1 MTVVDFFLAA
11 TNNWLGQ
18 LTCVRSQWGAIQ
30 DGAYPLSKYCG
41 TRFGVK
47 AEGLS
52 GERLLEMLFGV
63 LRAIDLAS
71 RAGRFLV
78 DHETIWVMVK
88 FCAFFLVGF
97 LRPSVL
103 RPITYEDA
111 SPSRLRVVYA
121 LYSMPLGLG
130 NAEQVV
136 PCRLSLIKVKIS
148 LWESKSFLHH
158 QSVSMIDDKSFSHQ
172 NKKERCKI
180 S

>member
-1 MTVVDFFLAA
+1 M
-11 TNNWLGQ
+11 
-18 LTCVRSQWGAIQ
+18 
-30 DGAYPLSKYCG
+30 
-41 TRFGVK
+41 K

-63 LRAIDLAS
+63 LRAIDLAAS

-88 FCAFFLVGF
+88 FCAFFLLGF

-103 RPITYEDA
+103 RPIAYEDA

-130 NAEQVV
+130 NAEQVA

-148 LWESKSFLHH
+148 L
-158 QSVSMIDDKSFSHQ
+158 
-172 NKKERCKI
+172 
-180 S
+180 